1 MKTNGVIYNQVF
13 AKILENVGKQ
23 QMVTLVTAQVNMLV
37 KFIGQILFCAKS
49 ISNTYVFR
57 RLDRTAL

>member
-37 KFIGQILFCAKS
+37 KQILFCPK
-49 ISNTYVFR
+49 SNTYVFR

>member
-37 KFIGQILFCAKS
+37 KLILFCPKS
-49 ISNTYVFR
+49 K
-57 RLDRTAL
+57 

>member
-37 KFIGQILFCAKS
+37 KQILFCPKS
-49 ISNTYVFR
+49 K
-57 RLDRTAL
+57 